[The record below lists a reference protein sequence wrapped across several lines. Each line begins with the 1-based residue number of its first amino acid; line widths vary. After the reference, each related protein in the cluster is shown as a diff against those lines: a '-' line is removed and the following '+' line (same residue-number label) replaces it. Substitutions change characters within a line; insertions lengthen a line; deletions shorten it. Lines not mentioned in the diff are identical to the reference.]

1 MRVNRW
7 RRWRTCRPSAPPTR
21 SESWNGSLL
30 DADGEARTVKHT
42 PRMTCGDFGAL
53 RDAAAAGLGVA
64 FLPDH
69 ACRDLLEAGRLVRVF
84 PDWSSR
90 VGIVHVVFTT
100 RRGLPPSVRA
110 LIDQLADAFR
120 RGGITD

>member
-1 MRVNRW
+1 M
-7 RRWRTCRPSAPPTR
+7 
-21 SESWNGSLL
+21 
-30 DADGEARTVKHT
+30 
-42 PRMTCGDFGAL
+42 
-53 RDAAAAGLGVA
+53 AGLGVA

-69 ACRDLLEAGRLVRVF
+69 ACHDLLEAGRLVRVF